1 MAAWI
6 RRVFSIV
13 GALVGFGCFAV
24 AIARVSSAPELA
36 QRAHS
41 SPDELAAAARRL
53 AASEPAWW
61 ASAERTFPGDR
72 WSEYDHFHN
81 LEQMAIR
88 REAVRLGVSVDRIVV
103 AVDAELRTNPG
114 DRRVGTAPCKPRPFY
129 Q

>member
-1 MAAWI
+1 MAAWV
-6 RRVFSIV
+6 RAVFSIV
-13 GALVGFGCFAV
+13 GALVGLGCFAI
-24 AIARVSSAPELA
+24 AIARASSAPELA

-41 SPDELAAAARRL
+41 SPADLAAAAQRL

-61 ASAERTFPGDR
+61 ASAERDFPGDR
-72 WSEYDHFHN
+72 WSKYDHFHN

-88 REAVRLGVSVDRIVV
+88 REATRLHVSVDRIVV
-103 AVDAELRTNPG
+103 AVDAELRSNPG